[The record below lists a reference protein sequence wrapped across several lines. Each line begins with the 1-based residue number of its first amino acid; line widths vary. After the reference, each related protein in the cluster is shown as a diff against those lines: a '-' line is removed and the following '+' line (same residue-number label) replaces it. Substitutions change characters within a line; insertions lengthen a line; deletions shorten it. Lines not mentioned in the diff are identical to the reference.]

1 MGKSMDKELQEIK
14 KSLREMMQLDFIAP
28 EEIPDI
34 DLYMEQLTRFMD
46 EHLGNNLRTED
57 DKVLTKAMINNYTKN
72 HLLPAPTKKKYSRDH
87 LILLIY
93 IYYMKNVI
101 SIGDIQKLIDPLKN
115 DMDSDKLFEL
125 YKKTFEME
133 KPQYFNIESSV
144 AKAAQITD
152 KKIPKEEDE
161 YLNKIIFIF
170 LLGYDIFS
178 KKRLIEKLID
188 ELSEEEKDDQCK

>member
-1 MGKSMDKELQEIK
+1 MDKELQEIK

-28 EEIPDI
+28 EEIPDLE
-34 DLYMEQLTRFMD
+34 LYMEQLTRFMN
-46 EHLGNNLRTED
+46 EHLGNNLRDED
-57 DKVLTKAMINNYTKN
+57 EKVLTKAMINNYSKN
-72 HLLPAPTKKKYSRDH
+72 HLLPAPNKKKYSRDH

-101 SIGDIQKLIDPLKN
+101 SIGDIQRLMEPLKN
-115 DMDSDKLFEL
+115 DMDSEKLFEL

-152 KKIPKEEDE
+152 RKIPKEEDE
-161 YLNKIIFIF
+161 YLNKLIFIF

-188 ELSEEEKDDQCK
+188 ELTEEEKDDQRK

>member
-1 MGKSMDKELQEIK
+1 MDKELQEIK

-28 EEIPDI
+28 EEIPDL

-115 DMDSDKLFEL
+115 DMDSEKLFEL

-152 KKIPKEEDE
+152 RKIPKEEDE
-161 YLNKIIFIF
+161 YLNKLIFIF

>member
-1 MGKSMDKELQEIK
+1 MDKELQEIK

>member
-1 MGKSMDKELQEIK
+1 MDKELQEIK

-28 EEIPDI
+28 EEIPEME
-34 DLYMEQLTRFMD
+34 LYMEQLTRFMD
-46 EHLGNNLRTED
+46 EHLGNNLREED
-57 DKVLTKAMINNYTKN
+57 EKVLTKAMINNYSKN
-72 HLLPAPTKKKYSRDH
+72 HLLPAPNKKKYSRDH

-101 SIGDIQKLIDPLKN
+101 SIGDIQRLMEPLKN
-115 DMDSDKLFEL
+115 DMDSEKLFEL

-152 KKIPKEEDE
+152 RKIPKEEDE
-161 YLNKIIFIF
+161 YLNKLIFIF

-188 ELSEEEKDDQCK
+188 ELTEEEKDDQRK

>member
-1 MGKSMDKELQEIK
+1 MDKELQEIK

-28 EEIPDI
+28 EEIPYI
-34 DLYMEQLTRFMD
+34 ELYMEQLTKFMD
-46 EHLGNNLRTED
+46 EHLGNNLRDED
-57 DKVLTKAMINNYTKN
+57 EKVLTKAMINNYSKN
-72 HLLPAPTKKKYSRDH
+72 HLLPAPKKKKYSRDH

-101 SIGDIQKLIDPLKN
+101 SIGDIQRLMEPLKN
-115 DMDSDKLFEL
+115 DMYSEKLFEL

-152 KKIPKEEDE
+152 RKIPKEEDE
-161 YLNKIIFIF
+161 YLNKLIFIF

-188 ELSEEEKDDQCK
+188 ELAEEEKDDQRK

>member
-1 MGKSMDKELQEIK
+1 MDKELQEIK

-34 DLYMEQLTRFMD
+34 ELYMEQLTKFMD
-46 EHLGNNLRTED
+46 EHLGNNLRDED
-57 DKVLTKAMINNYTKN
+57 EKVLTKAMINNYSKN
-72 HLLPAPTKKKYSRDH
+72 HLLPAPKKKKYSRDH

-101 SIGDIQKLIDPLKN
+101 SIGDIQRLMDPLKN
-115 DMDSDKLFEL
+115 DMDSEKLFEL

-152 KKIPKEEDE
+152 RKIPKEEDE
-161 YLNKIIFIF
+161 YLNKLIFIF

-188 ELSEEEKDDQCK
+188 ELTEEEKDDQRK

>member
-1 MGKSMDKELQEIK
+1 MDKELQEIK

-34 DLYMEQLTRFMD
+34 ELYMEQLTRFMD
-46 EHLGNNLRTED
+46 EHLGNNLRDED
-57 DKVLTKAMINNYTKN
+57 EKVLTKAMINNYSKN
-72 HLLPAPTKKKYSRDH
+72 HLLPAPNKKKYSRDH

-101 SIGDIQKLIDPLKN
+101 SIGDIQRLMEPLKN
-115 DMDSDKLFEL
+115 DMDSEKLFEL

-152 KKIPKEEDE
+152 RKIPKEEDE
-161 YLNKIIFIF
+161 YLNKLIFIF

-188 ELSEEEKDDQCK
+188 ELTEEEKDDQRK

>member
-1 MGKSMDKELQEIK
+1 
-14 KSLREMMQLDFIAP
+14 MMQLDFIAP

>member
-1 MGKSMDKELQEIK
+1 MDKELQEIK

-178 KKRLIEKLID
+178 KNRLIEKLID